1 MIFGNQFNSTFI
13 NIDQLSSNHEQTGS
27 ATLDFFEDIIV
38 PEHIAMIMDGN
49 GRWAKQRG
57 LSRSEGHLEGAKTLY
72 SIVNFSRN
80 IKLKYLTV
88 YAFSTENWLRPKNE
102 VNYLMGLLK
111 RMFNKYIKEIVDG
124 NIRVRILGDKNNI
137 PKNTLKIIEKAE
149 KESENN
155 TGLQFI
161 IAFNYGG
168 RREIANAAKEIAKAY
183 ANGEI
188 GLDDINEESF
198 HTYLYLPDVPDPD
211 LIIRSSGE
219 MRMSNFLLWQLA
231 YSEFWVSDILWPDF
245 KPENLVAAIRDFNN
259 RDRRYGGIK

>member
-1 MIFGNQFNSTFI
+1 MENQNNSTFI
-13 NIDQLSSNHEQTGS
+13 KMDKLNSNHERVVS
-27 ATLDFFEDIIV
+27 DNLESFDDIIV

-49 GRWAKQRG
+49 GRWAKKRG

-72 SIVNFSRN
+72 SIVNFSRSIN
-80 IKLKYLTV
+80 LKYLTV
-88 YAFSTENWLRPKNE
+88 YAFSTENWLRPKSE
-102 VNYLMGLLK
+102 VNYLMTLLK
-111 RMFNKYIKEIVDG
+111 SMFNKYIKEIVDG

-168 RREIANAAKEIAKAY
+168 RREIANAAKEIAIAY
-183 ANGEI
+183 RNGDI
-188 GLDDINEESF
+188 SLDDINEESF
-198 HTYLYLPDVPDPD
+198 HNYLYLPDVPDPD

-245 KPENLVAAIRDFNN
+245 KPENLIEAIRDFNN